1 MTLVERVMSRWVGLG
16 AWAAVLCLATVAEAQ
31 TRPLPSSSPK
41 RWEFGGG
48 MRWTTAVTFDSAD
61 ANERDPTGAP
71 FRLFAVKTQL
81 ENAFGAHVY
90 IAPRITRSLRLEVS
104 GSYAAPQLSASV
116 THDVENAD
124 DVLIDETITQ
134 LAMDVALLYEFHND
148 RTSRP
153 NVPFIMG
160 GGGFSRELHDGQTL
174 IETGQSFFAGVGLK
188 GYFMRGQV
196 RRSIGLRFDGRAV
209 FKTNGVAL
217 DDQTHIGAVL
227 TASVFKQF

>member
-1 MTLVERVMSRWVGLG
+1 MTVVERVRSRCVGLG
-16 AWAAVLCLATVAEAQ
+16 VCAAVMCLATVAQAQ
-31 TRPLPSSSPK
+31 TRPGPAPK

-48 MRWTTAVTFDSAD
+48 MRWTTAITFDSAD

-71 FRLFAVKTQL
+71 FRLFAVDTQL
-81 ENAFGAHVY
+81 ENAFGAQVY
-90 IAPRITRSLRLEVS
+90 IAPRITRSLRLEVT

-116 THDVENAD
+116 TNDVENAD

-160 GGGFSRELHDGQTL
+160 GGGFSRELHEGQTL
-174 IETGQSFFAGVGLK
+174 IETGQSFFAGVGVK

-209 FKTNGVAL
+209 FKTNGVTL
-217 DDQTHIGAVL
+217 DDKTHIGAVL